1 MKTWLAAALLAWGQ
15 ISAATPAGPAT
26 PLALET
32 FDAAWSII
40 NTTYYD
46 PSFRGVDWSAVRD
59 ELRPEA
65 ARART
70 PAELRGTIAKMLARL
85 GESHF
90 AVLPQFADP
99 VQPSDGAQPE
109 SSDKSGSPG
118 FDVRPDGDALLVTR
132 VDESSPAYASRIRPG
147 DRVTSIGGVS
157 AASFGAR
164 LPATLEPRIRVLEIW
179 RAAMMRLRGPAGS
192 RVEAVVAPAAGGVR
206 TVTIERV
213 EEPGQTVLLG
223 NLPPMK
229 LDVSA
234 RAVETPSGSAA
245 GFIRFNVWMAGA
257 DAPFAEAVDRFRSS
271 RGIVID
277 LRGNPGGLAGMI
289 MGISGHFFAERTAL
303 GTMKTRSYPLT
314 FYANPRS
321 SRADGVAVRPFAG
334 PVAIL
339 IDGLTGSA
347 SECFAGGMQ
356 SVGRARIFGET
367 SMGQALPASFTK
379 LPNGDTLLHAVAD
392 FVTATGTRLEGRGV
406 IPDVPV
412 KVDSAALASGRD
424 PVLAAAL
431 KWLDA
436 Q

>member
-1 MKTWLAAALLAWGQ
+1 MTMIAALVLAAVQAAALAV
-15 ISAATPAGPAT
+15 APM

-40 NTTYYD
+40 DTTYYD
-46 PSFRGVDWSAVRD
+46 PSFRGVSWHAVRD

-70 PAELRGTIAKMLARL
+70 PAELRGVIAKMMARL

-99 VQPSDGAQPE
+99 AEEDGG
-109 SSDKSGSPG
+109 DRSGSPG
-118 FDVRPDGDALLVTR
+118 FDVRPVDGALIVTR
-132 VDESSPAYASRIRPG
+132 VDAGTPAFAAKLRPG
-147 DRVTSIGGVS
+147 DRLNAIGGVQAS
-157 AASFGAR
+157 ALGAR
-164 LPATLEPRIRVLEIW
+164 LPATLEPRLRRLQIW
-179 RAAMMRLRGPAGS
+179 RAAMMRLRGPVGS
-192 RVEAVVAPAAGGVR
+192 RVDAVVQSPSGRVR
-206 TVTIERV
+206 TVAIERV
-213 EEPGQTVLLG
+213 EEPGATVLLG

-229 LDVSA
+229 LEVGA
-234 RAVETPSGSAA
+234 EAVETPSGGSA
-245 GFIRFNVWMAGA
+245 GVVRFNVWMAGA
-257 DAPFAEAVDRFRSS
+257 DAPIAEAIDRFRGS

-303 GTMKTRSYPLT
+303 GTMKSRGMVNGRPNELT
-314 FYANPRS
+314 FYANPRM
-321 SRADGVAVRPFAG
+321 SRPDGTRVEPFAG

-339 IDGLTGSA
+339 VDGMTGSA

-356 SVGRARIFGET
+356 SVGRARVFGET
-367 SMGQALPASFTK
+367 TMGQALPASFTR

-392 FVTATGTRLEGRGV
+392 FVTADGTRLEGRGV
-406 IPDVPV
+406 VPDEPV
-412 KVDSAALASGRD
+412 VVDAAALAGGRD

-431 KWLDA
+431 AWIDSRR
-436 Q
+436 